1 MTGSS
6 AGTTTNRCRPAA
18 LMWLL
23 PPLLELPVVAALYTG
38 VPEVAREAVFG
49 VPASLIAI
57 LLAWTAAVGG
67 FVAAARGTSGLTQAA
82 TGGALSIAAGV
93 VAAMGA
99 GFLTDGSFPVLGVLM
114 AHAAFS
120 LAMLARA
127 TLRAG
132 AYRE

>member
-23 PPLLELPVVAALYTG
+23 PPLLELPVVAALYAG
-38 VPEVAREAVFG
+38 VPQVAREAVFG
-49 VPASLIAI
+49 VPASLLAI
-57 LLAWTAAVGG
+57 LFACAAAVAG
-67 FVAAARGTSGLTQAA
+67 FVAAARGGAGLAQAA
-82 TGGALSIAAGV
+82 TAGALSIAAGV
-93 VAAMGA
+93 VAALGA
-99 GFLTDGSFPVLGVLM
+99 GFLVDRSFPVLGVLM

-132 AYRE
+132 TYRE